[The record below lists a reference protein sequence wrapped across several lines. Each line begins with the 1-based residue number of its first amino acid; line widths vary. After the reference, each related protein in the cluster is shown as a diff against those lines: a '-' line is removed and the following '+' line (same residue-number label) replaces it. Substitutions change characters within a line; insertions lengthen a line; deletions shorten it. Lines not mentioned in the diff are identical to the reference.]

1 MGASSTFRATCRLLE
16 EGKLEGITEIHPG
29 AYAVGDIMYAM
40 SHASTRETCALT
52 VLTTVVSTAHASHA
66 VIDAGYKTFGM
77 DSLIRHRDAPGFY
90 WEGKPSFGYVQGR
103 PDLWFGRLGAESG
116 VVYYA
121 SAAEGMSSGRPVSGS
136 SERLCLG
143 ERLRIVPNNAAL
155 VVNLHDRAYGVRDGE
170 IESVIPVTGRGAGPA
185 ADAEGKGWRRTY

>member
-1 MGASSTFRATCRLLE
+1 MSNSKAVHVLGNPAIQYGRDMVRGICRYMRAFAE
-16 EGKLEGITEIHPG
+16 WEVFVHP
-29 AYAVGDIMYAM
+29 
-40 SHASTRETCALT
+40 
-52 VLTTVVSTAHASHA
+52 
-66 VIDAGYKTFGM
+66 FGM